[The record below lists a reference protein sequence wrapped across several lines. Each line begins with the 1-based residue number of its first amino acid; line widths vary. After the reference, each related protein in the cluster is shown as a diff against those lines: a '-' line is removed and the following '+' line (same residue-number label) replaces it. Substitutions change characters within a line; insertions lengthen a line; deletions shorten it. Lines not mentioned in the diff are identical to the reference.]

1 MRRFSIAAV
10 GLMLLWAAGP
20 ALAHHS
26 FAAEFDI
33 NKPITL
39 KGTLTKLE
47 WVNPHGWLHIDVKG
61 PDGKVESWAIE
72 AGSATALLRAG
83 VRKTRSR
90 RRRRVD
96 RRGISCAQRHQHG
109 GRTDGEDRRRPELP
123 HRRPAAW
130 WTAVNVNMNVNEKFT
145 LLTAPFSVR
154 VQVPFLVRRT
164 EREHEPRRE
173 NGEA

>member
-1 MRRFSIAAV
+1 MRHFTTAAA
-10 GLMLLWAAGP
+10 GLMLLFCAAGP

-61 PDGKVESWAIE
+61 PDGKMQSWAIE

-83 VRKTRSR
+83 VRKTDLAIGVELTVEGYRATN
-90 RRRRVD
+90 
-96 RRGISCAQRHQHG
+96 GTNTAA
-109 GRTDGEDRRRPELP
+109 GRTVKTADGRNFLIAGQQPG
-123 HRRPAAW
+123 
-130 WTAVNVNMNVNEKFT
+130 
-145 LLTAPFSVR
+145 AP
-154 VQVPFLVRRT
+154 Q
-164 EREHEPRRE
+164 
-173 NGEA
+173 